1 MEREDISHHVQ
12 SCTKEGQQNAIF
24 KSQRNSTAPSLK
36 PLGASFPVGFNVDL
50 NSWLTTTNIWNEE
63 PFYIYSQ

>member
-36 PLGASFPVGFNVDL
+36 PLGASFPVDFNVDL
-50 NSWLTTTNIWNEE
+50 NS
-63 PFYIYSQ
+63 